1 MQQITKKLSE
11 KIVSNVSQVIKGK
24 DEKIKIVLATFFS
37 GGHILLEDVP
47 GTGKTMLSRALAVS
61 MGLDFKRIQ
70 FTPDLLPSDLTGLYI
85 YYKNKD
91 TFDLKKGPV
100 FTDILLG
107 DEINR
112 ATPRTQSALLEAM
125 AEKQIS
131 IDGITHKLGNEFFV
145 IATQNPVE
153 YEGTFPLPEA
163 QLDRFSVKLSIGYA
177 NSAEEI
183 KMLSSQQKSHPI
195 DSIKPVAEKEEIK
208 KAFDEI
214 KNVTV
219 SDNIKEY
226 IVNIVNETRDHKDIL
241 VGASPRGSINLMNLS
256 RAVAA
261 MEGRDFVIPDDIK
274 ELSEYV
280 LGHRI
285 MLTAEARLKRVN
297 VSETV
302 KRILHNVKVVV

>member
-85 YYKNKD
+85 YDKNKD

>member
-1 MQQITKKLSE
+1 
-11 KIVSNVSQVIKGK
+11 
-24 DEKIKIVLATFFS
+24 
-37 GGHILLEDVP
+37 
-47 GTGKTMLSRALAVS
+47 
-61 MGLDFKRIQ
+61 
-70 FTPDLLPSDLTGLYI
+70 
-85 YYKNKD
+85 
-91 TFDLKKGPV
+91 
-100 FTDILLG
+100 
-107 DEINR
+107 
-112 ATPRTQSALLEAM
+112 M